1 MSASPR
7 VAVGGILTE
16 CNDFGGQPID
26 MAAFERF
33 ELRYGHEV
41 LEVAGGVMGGML
53 EVLAER
59 GAIPV
64 PLLFASTSPGG
75 PLTTGCYDTLRR
87 DLLTALEEVAP
98 VDAVLL
104 ALHGAAVSETVHDI
118 EGDLLASVRTLIGPD
133 TPIVATLDLHA
144 HVTQTM
150 VANADGLVAWE
161 TYPHRDSYTTG
172 RRGATLLVNTAVG
185 AARPTMVMAKVPVL
199 TGAVNGSTEG
209 DGPFAD
215 MMRKAKRL
223 EEYPDVLSTSMFLVH
238 PFIDR
243 PGMGS
248 GGLVITDDNVVGARQ
263 AAVALAEEYWQ
274 RRHEFE
280 PAMASPLAAVR
291 QGLVIDD
298 RPIVLMETADA
309 CGGGAAGDSVACIG
323 ALLELAPDAE
333 SVAPVVDPAAAAQ
346 CHAAGVGAEVK
357 VHLGH
362 QVDPRWGSPIPVSG
376 VVEALTDGRFVYE
389 GGIWEGTV
397 GEMGPTAVLRSGG
410 LQIGVATHPTYE
422 WTGEQYRSVGVD
434 TNAPKFAIVKNPMN
448 YRMVYPDAPA
458 VIVIDSP
465 GPHTSLGAFTAVRT
479 NATALLP
486 AGRRHRRPTPDG
498 LLLNPVIA

>member
-1 MSASPR
+1 MSSPR

-26 MAAFERF
+26 VAAFERF
-33 ELRYGHEV
+33 ELRYGDDV
-41 LEVAGGVMGGML
+41 LGVAGGVMGGML

-59 GAIPV
+59 DAVPA

-75 PLTTGCYDTLRR
+75 PLTDECYETLRR
-87 DLLTALEEVAP
+87 DLLAALKAVLP

-104 ALHGAAVSETVHDI
+104 ALHGAAVSESVHDI
-118 EGDLLASVRTLIGPD
+118 EGDLLAAARALAGPGV
-133 TPIVATLDLHA
+133 PIVATLDLHA
-144 HVTQTM
+144 HVTEAM
-150 VANADGLVAWE
+150 VTNADGLVAWE

-172 RRGATLLVNTAVG
+172 RRGAALLVDAAVG
-185 AARPTMVMAKVPVL
+185 AARPAMVMAKVPVL
-199 TGAVNGSTEG
+199 TGAVHGSTEG

-215 MMRKAKRL
+215 MMRKAKAL
-223 EEYPDVLSTSMFLVH
+223 EERPDVLSTSMFLVH

-248 GGLVITDDNVVGARQ
+248 GGLVITDGDPEAAR
-263 AAVALAEEYWQ
+263 AAVVALAEEYWR

-280 PAMASPLAAVR
+280 PDMSSPAEAVR
-291 QGLVIDD
+291 QGLAIDD

-309 CGGGAAGDSVACIG
+309 CGGGAAGDSVACIA
-323 ALLELAPDAE
+323 ALLQHAPDAA

-346 CHAAGVGAEVK
+346 CHAAGIGAEVT
-357 VHLGH
+357 VPLGH
-362 QVDPRWGSPIPVSG
+362 QLDPRWGEPITVTG
-376 VVEALTDGRFVYE
+376 TVEALTDGNFVYE
-389 GGIWEGTV
+389 GGIWEGV
-397 GEMGPTAVLRSGG
+397 IGEMGPTAVLRSGG
-410 LQIGVATHPTYE
+410 LRIVIATHPTYE

-434 TNAPKFAIVKNPMN
+434 IQSPKFAVVKNPMN

-465 GPHTSLGAFTAVRT
+465 GPTPASVRSLPFERMQ
-479 NATALLP
+479 
-486 AGRRHRRPTPDG
+486 RPFFPLDPDIPN
-498 LLLNPVIA
+498 LQPTVFD

>member
-1 MSASPR
+1 MSTGPR

-26 MAAFERF
+26 LAAFERF
-33 ELRYGHEV
+33 ELRYGDDV
-41 LEVAGGVMGGML
+41 LGVAGGVMGGML

-59 GAIPV
+59 EATPV

-75 PLTTGCYDTLRR
+75 PLTDECYGALRR
-87 DLLTALEEVAP
+87 DLLAALEAVVP

-118 EGDLLASVRTLIGPD
+118 EGDLLAAARALVGPGV
-133 TPIVATLDLHA
+133 PIVATLDLHA
-144 HVTQTM
+144 HVTETM
-150 VANADGLVAWE
+150 VTNADGLVAWE

-172 RRGATLLVNTAVG
+172 RRGAGLIVDAAVG

-215 MMRKAKRL
+215 MMRKAKAL
-223 EEYPDVLSTSMFLVH
+223 EARTDVLSTSMFLVH

-248 GGLVITDDNVVGARQ
+248 GGLVITDGDTAGAMN

-280 PAMASPLAAVR
+280 PDMSSPAEAIR
-291 QGLVIDD
+291 QGLLIDD
-298 RPIVLMETADA
+298 SPIVLMETADA
-309 CGGGAAGDSVACIG
+309 CGGGAAGDSVACIA
-323 ALLELAPDAE
+323 ALAELAPDAV

-346 CHAAGVGAEVK
+346 CHAAGVGAEVTLR
-357 VHLGH
+357 LGH
-362 QVDPRWGSPIPVSG
+362 RLDPRWGDPMSIG
-376 VVEALTDGRFVYE
+376 GTVEALTDGRFVYD
-389 GGIWEGTV
+389 GGIWEGVV

-410 LQIGVATHPTYE
+410 LQIVIASHPTYE
-422 WTGEQYRSVGVD
+422 WTGEQYGSVGVD
-434 TNAPKFAIVKNPMN
+434 AQTPKFAVAKNPMN
-448 YRMVYPDAPA
+448 YRMVYPDAP

-465 GPHTSLGAFTAVRT
+465 GPTPASVRSLPFERMKRPFFP
-479 NATALLP
+479 LDDDI
-486 AGRRHRRPTPDG
+486 AGLRPT
-498 LLLNPVIA
+498 VFA

>member
-1 MSASPR
+1 MTGPR

-26 MAAFERF
+26 VAAFERF
-33 ELRYGHEV
+33 ELRYGDDV
-41 LEVAGGVMGGML
+41 LGVSGGVMGGML

-59 GAIPV
+59 EATPV

-75 PLTTGCYDTLRR
+75 PLTDECYETLRR
-87 DLLTALEEVAP
+87 DLLAALEAVVP

-118 EGDLLASVRTLIGPD
+118 EGDLLARTRALVGPEV
-133 TPIVATLDLHA
+133 PIVATLDLHA
-144 HVTQTM
+144 HVTEAM

-172 RRGATLLVNTAVG
+172 RRGAALLVDTATG

-215 MMRKAKRL
+215 MMRRAKAL
-223 EEYPDVLSTSMFLVH
+223 EERPDVLSTSMFLVH

-248 GGLVITDDNVVGARQ
+248 GGLVITDGDASGARQ
-263 AAVALAEEYWQ
+263 AALALAEEYWQ

-280 PAMASPLAAVR
+280 PAMSRPDEAVR
-291 QGLVIDD
+291 KGLAIDD
-298 RPIVLMETADA
+298 EPIVLMETADA
-309 CGGGAAGDSVACIG
+309 CGGGAAGDSVACIA
-323 ALLELAPDAE
+323 ALLQHAPEAV
-333 SVAPVVDPAAAAQ
+333 SVAPVVDPGAAAH
-346 CHAAGVGAEVK
+346 CHIAGVGAQVTLR
-357 VHLGH
+357 LGH
-362 QVDPRWGSPIPVSG
+362 QLDPRWGEPILVTG
-376 VVEALTDGRFVYE
+376 TVEALTDGEFVYE
-389 GGIWEGTV
+389 GGIWEGV
-397 GEMGPTAVLRSGG
+397 IGEMGPTAVLRCGG
-410 LQIGVATHPTYE
+410 LQIVIATHPTYE
-422 WTGEQYRSVGVD
+422 WTGEQYTSVGVD
-434 TNAPKFAIVKNPMN
+434 AGAPKFAVAKNPMN
-448 YRMVYPDAPA
+448 YRMVYPNAP

-465 GPHTSLGAFTAVRT
+465 GPTPASVRSLPFERMQRPFFPLDDDIPGVRPMVF
-479 NATALLP
+479 A
-486 AGRRHRRPTPDG
+486 
-498 LLLNPVIA
+498 

>member
-1 MSASPR
+1 MSAGPR

-26 MAAFERF
+26 VAAFERF
-33 ELRYGHEV
+33 ELRYGDDV

-59 GAIPV
+59 GTTPV

-75 PLTTGCYDTLRR
+75 PLTDECYETLRR
-87 DLLTALEEVAP
+87 DLLAALEAVAP

-118 EGDLLASVRTLIGPD
+118 EGDLLARARSLTGPD
-133 TPIVATLDLHA
+133 VPIVATLDLHA
-144 HVTQTM
+144 HVTEDM
-150 VANADGLVAWE
+150 VTNADGLVAWE
-161 TYPHRDSYTTG
+161 TYPHRDAYTTG
-172 RRGATLLVNTAVG
+172 RRGASLIVDTAVG

-215 MMRKAKRL
+215 MMRKAKAL
-223 EEYPDVLSTSMFLVH
+223 EDRPDVLSTSMFLVH

-248 GGLVITDDNVVGARQ
+248 GGLVITDGDAAGARQ

-280 PAMASPLAAVR
+280 PAMSSPAEAVR
-291 QGLVIDD
+291 QGLAIDD
-298 RPIVLMETADA
+298 QPIVLMETADA
-309 CGGGAAGDSVACIG
+309 CGGGAAGDSVACIA
-323 ALLELAPDAE
+323 ALLQHAPDAT
-333 SVAPVVDPAAAAQ
+333 SVAPVVDPGAAAQ
-346 CHAAGVGAEVK
+346 CHAAGIGAEVT
-357 VHLGH
+357 VRLGH
-362 QVDPRWGSPIPVSG
+362 QLDPRWGEPIAVTG
-376 VVEALTDGRFVYE
+376 TVEALTDGNFVYE
-389 GGIWEGTV
+389 GGIWEGVV
-397 GEMGPTAVLRSGG
+397 GEMGPTAVMRSGG
-410 LQIGVATHPTYE
+410 LQIVIATHPTYE
-422 WTGEQYRSVGVD
+422 WTGEQYTSVGVD
-434 TNAPKFAIVKNPMN
+434 ALTPKFAVAKNPMN
-448 YRMVYPDAPA
+448 YRMVYPDAP

-465 GPHTSLGAFTAVRT
+465 GPTPASVRSLPFERMKRPFFPLDDDIPG
-479 NATALLP
+479 L
-486 AGRRHRRPTPDG
+486 RPT
-498 LLLNPVIA
+498 VFV